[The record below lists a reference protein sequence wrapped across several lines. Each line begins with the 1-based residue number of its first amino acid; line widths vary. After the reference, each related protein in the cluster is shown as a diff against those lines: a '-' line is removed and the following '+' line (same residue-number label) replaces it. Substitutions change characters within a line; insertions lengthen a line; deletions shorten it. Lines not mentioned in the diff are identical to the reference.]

1 MSVEAT
7 YVRNW
12 AINLL
17 FLWTRWGIAQIGFDR
32 FAPCCLLPVSCNNG
46 GKSRLRAP
54 HRISAA
60 ACNTHS
66 LTHTHTHTIAS
77 TRTHHLSVECVILYF
92 RCSKFRTTTPRFFLS
107 VDVSRVASPFVFFLL
122 ASAHFSFFL
131 YFFIFYFTLALPPYS
146 STPASATFA
155 GSAATRRNTEL
166 GRRSS
171 FFPLCIFF
179 RRFWTTSSTQ
189 LTQFLQLFLYRKLP
203 TNRHTHTS
211 VPPPPFGALPS
222 SGQTRRPQPPVMHTY
237 LFILECVFCRNLA
250 EHYLIYLLS
259 I

>member
-1 MSVEAT
+1 MEAT

-122 ASAHFSFFL
+122 ASAHFSFFYIFL
-131 YFFIFYFTLALPPYS
+131 FFILHLPCPPIAPLPPQPLLLVQLQQEETLNLVADRLF
-146 STPASATFA
+146 ST
-155 GSAATRRNTEL
+155 L
-166 GRRSS
+166 H
-171 FFPLCIFF
+171 
-179 RRFWTTSSTQ
+179 
-189 LTQFLQLFLYRKLP
+189 FLSPFLNDVVD
-203 TNRHTHTS
+203 TTHTI
-211 VPPPPFGALPS
+211 PAII
-222 SGQTRRPQPPVMHTY
+222 
-237 LFILECVFCRNLA
+237 FISKTP
-250 EHYLIYLLS
+250 H
-259 I
+259 